1 MNGITIRIT
10 GVTYD
15 DAQENIQMFGCKDI
29 GSFALVREPNNTY
42 DKNAI
47 RVAIG
52 DKKLGYIPKAIAKK
66 LAPEMDAGKDLI
78 ALFVRRNES
87 PFYNIVGLTVKIIEI
102 PCDPSIYQRIERKG
116 REKECQRRFRMGS

>member
-1 MNGITIRIT
+1 MNGITTRIT

-29 GSFALVREPNNTY
+29 GSFALMREPDNTY

-52 DKKLGYIPKAIAKK
+52 DKKLGYIPKALAKD
-66 LAPEMDAGKDLI
+66 LAPEMDAGKDFI
-78 ALFVRRNES
+78 ALFVSRNKR
-87 PFYNIVGLTVKIIEI
+87 PHHKTVGLTVKIIEI
-102 PCDPSIYQRIERKG
+102 PCEASTQEFEG
-116 REKECQRRFRMGS
+116 TGG

>member
-1 MNGITIRIT
+1 MNGITTRIT

-29 GSFALVREPNNTY
+29 GSFALVRERDNPH

-47 RVAIG
+47 RVTTG
-52 DKKLGYIPKAIAKK
+52 DTKLGYLPKALAKDV
-66 LAPEMDAGKDLI
+66 APEMDAGKDFI

-87 PFYNIVGLTVKIIEI
+87 LFHNIVGLTVKIIEI
-102 PCDPSIYQRIERKG
+102 PCDAFTQRCEGMRG
-116 REKECQRRFRMGS
+116 